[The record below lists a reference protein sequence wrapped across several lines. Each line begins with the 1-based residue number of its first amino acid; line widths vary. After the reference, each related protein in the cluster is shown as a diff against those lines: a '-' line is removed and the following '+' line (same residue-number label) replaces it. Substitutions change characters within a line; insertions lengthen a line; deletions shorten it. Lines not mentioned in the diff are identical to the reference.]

1 MASRGHVDPA
11 GLDSEHDY
19 ADLEEE
25 RYSNLLDR
33 TESVPRSR
41 ELILNTYRNLGSV
54 C

>member
-1 MASRGHVDPA
+1 MAGKAHVDPS

-25 RYSNLLDR
+25 VYSMVDR
-33 TESVPRSR
+33 AESVPRSR
-41 ELILNTYRNLGSV
+41 KYKPIPPFLYLCR